1 MNNSKFWVITGL
13 ILLAVISRVLPFHL
27 NNFTPLIAVAL
38 FAGAKFEGKKW
49 SVIVPL
55 VSFIISDVI
64 LSYQNHYNFFHETIF
79 FTYSSVLLIIFL
91 GKSQLSGKLKIGK
104 TIGVSLVS
112 TTIFFAISNLGVWL
126 FGNLYSMDVQGF
138 IQCYIMAIP
147 FNKFSWLGDLCYV
160 AILFGI
166 YEFVSIKYFTN
177 TKELSLQKSEK

>member
-1 MNNSKFWVITGL
+1 M
-13 ILLAVISRVLPFHL
+13 
-27 NNFTPLIAVAL
+27 
-38 FAGAKFEGKKW
+38 
-49 SVIVPL
+49 
-55 VSFIISDVI
+55 D
-64 LSYQNHYNFFHETIF
+64 
-79 FTYSSVLLIIFL
+79 FL